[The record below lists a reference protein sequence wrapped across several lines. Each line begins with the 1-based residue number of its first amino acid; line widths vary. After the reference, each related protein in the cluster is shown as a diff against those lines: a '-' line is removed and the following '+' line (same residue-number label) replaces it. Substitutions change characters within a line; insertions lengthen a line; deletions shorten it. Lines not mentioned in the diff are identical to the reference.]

1 MKAILYKQDGTTK
14 EIIPIINEKENKT
27 IVRIPK
33 YTLMDEK
40 IEYIDLDTGYFEA
53 QAGEEGY
60 FLSSGSIAHNTSL
73 LYFTEREDFS
83 TRDNVKE
90 HPGLNVM
97 PVMGIRKNGNAVFMI
112 VTGMYMDFCAHYEV
126 KDNQYKMTA
135 HFVLDGDDPYEDI
148 LLELYKIPNGTY
160 NEMAHIYRDYQ
171 IKTKGL
177 KPIKERIKEKPALA
191 YAAESVEVRIRQGWK
206 PAPSPVA
213 HQNAENEPPM
223 KVVCDFA
230 RVEDIMREMKKQGVE
245 KAEICLV
252 GWNRG
257 GHDGRF
263 PQLFPPEPL
272 LGGDAGLKKLIATA
286 DELGYQIVCHDN
298 YTAAYECAECWD
310 EEYVAKFKD
319 GRLASKH
326 YDLDPLSGGM
336 PYIMCAQRAYERFAR
351 NRLPKYREVGFHGL
365 HFVDVFSAV
374 GPRKCYDYR
383 HPATYADCRD
393 YFLKIMNLASKNI
406 GGFQSEGPFDYI
418 VQELDSVM
426 YSTMKFRGIVDKEKF
441 PQVDEMV
448 PFWQIVYHGY
458 VLSNPS
464 SDTINYTI
472 KEKDREL
479 YFMEL
484 GGRPLM
490 YFYSRFVN
498 DGVGK
503 LSNWMGLN
511 DLRCDDDEQLA
522 ESVKAVKKAYDNI
535 KTYSYLQYETIEHHE
550 KLSENV
556 FQTTYSDGTVVT
568 VDYSTNNY
576 TVEKEKK

>member
-14 EIIPIINEKENKT
+14 EISPMIIEQENKT

-40 IEYIDLDTGYFEA
+40 IEWIDLDTGYFNA
-53 QAGEEGY
+53 QAGDEGY
-60 FLSSGSIAHNTSL
+60 FMSSGSIAHNTSL

-148 LLELYKIPNGTY
+148 SFELYKIPNGTY

-177 KPIKERIKEKPALA
+177 RPIKERIKEKPALA

-206 PAPSPVA
+206 PVPSPVA
-213 HQNAENEPPM
+213 HQNADNEPPM

-230 RVEDIMREMKKQGVE
+230 RVEDIMHEMKKQGVE

-286 DELGYQIVCHDN
+286 DELGN
-298 YTAAYECAECWD
+298 L
-310 EEYVAKFKD
+310 F
-319 GRLASKH
+319 LAN
-326 YDLDPLSGGM
+326 LS
-336 PYIMCAQRAYERFAR
+336 YAR
-351 NRLPKYREVGFHGL
+351 
-365 HFVDVFSAV
+365 
-374 GPRKCYDYR
+374 
-383 HPATYADCRD
+383 
-393 YFLKIMNLASKNI
+393 
-406 GGFQSEGPFDYI
+406 
-418 VQELDSVM
+418 
-426 YSTMKFRGIVDKEKF
+426 
-441 PQVDEMV
+441 
-448 PFWQIVYHGY
+448 
-458 VLSNPS
+458 
-464 SDTINYTI
+464 
-472 KEKDREL
+472 
-479 YFMEL
+479 
-484 GGRPLM
+484 
-490 YFYSRFVN
+490 
-498 DGVGK
+498 
-503 LSNWMGLN
+503 
-511 DLRCDDDEQLA
+511 
-522 ESVKAVKKAYDNI
+522 
-535 KTYSYLQYETIEHHE
+535 
-550 KLSENV
+550 
-556 FQTTYSDGTVVT
+556 
-568 VDYSTNNY
+568 
-576 TVEKEKK
+576 